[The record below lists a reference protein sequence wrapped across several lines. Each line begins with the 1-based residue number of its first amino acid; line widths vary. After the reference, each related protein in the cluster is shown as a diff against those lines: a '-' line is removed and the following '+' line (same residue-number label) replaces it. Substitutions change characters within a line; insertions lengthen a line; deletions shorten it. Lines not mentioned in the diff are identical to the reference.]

1 MEQGREALFFYAS
14 RKFTAGNRLFT
25 NCAGKNM
32 ENFLFPEGISKK
44 RNFMVSE
51 EQTARYLGS
60 GRSDVLATPALVAWM
75 EAVAQEIVDDV
86 LPTDWQSVGN
96 YIELRHSAM
105 VPVGSTVEIQAVLSR
120 VDEKELIFAV
130 SAFDESGIISE
141 GIHKRT
147 FSRTA
152 VLKRLLKRKK

>member
-1 MEQGREALFFYAS
+1 
-14 RKFTAGNRLFT
+14 
-25 NCAGKNM
+25 M

-44 RNFMVSE
+44 RNFIVSE

-141 GIHKRT
+141 GIHKST

>member
-1 MEQGREALFFYAS
+1 MG
-14 RKFTAGNRLFT
+14 
-25 NCAGKNM
+25 
-32 ENFLFPEGISKK
+32 NFLFPEGILKK
-44 RNFMVSE
+44 RSFIVSE

-60 GRSDVLATPALVAWM
+60 GKSDVLATPALVAWM

-141 GIHKRT
+141 GRN
-147 FSRTA
+147 R
-152 VLKRLLKRKK
+152 RN

>member
-1 MEQGREALFFYAS
+1 MEQGREALFFYTS

-44 RNFMVSE
+44 RNFIVSE

-60 GRSDVLATPALVAWM
+60 GRSDVLAT
-75 EAVAQEIVDDV
+75 
-86 LPTDWQSVGN
+86 
-96 YIELRHSAM
+96 
-105 VPVGSTVEIQAVLSR
+105 
-120 VDEKELIFAV
+120 
-130 SAFDESGIISE
+130 E